1 MTIARYEKYTVQVGD
16 MQNMVS
22 KRVYCISDKPT
33 ELIKIDILRKNV
45 HHFNQDVY
53 FRFLA
58 QIVPTNNICVFG

>member
-33 ELIKIDILRKNV
+33 ELIKIDILRKMYITSIRMCT
-45 HHFNQDVY
+45 FD
-53 FRFLA
+53 FLHK
-58 QIVPTNNICVFG
+58 